1 MLPTRRS
8 PLRALTCALALAL
21 GSAASAQAPAPPQDP
36 APGTTPG
43 PVTPELGLPGLPL
56 PGLPFPPL
64 PTPLRPP
71 APVPNLPVPSLPV
84 PSLPVP
90 LPPAPPAPAPAPEP
104 LPTEPPAPAPSEPVP
119 LPAPVPEVP
128 APLPP
133 APELPTLPP
142 FPGEPT
148 LPGLTET
155 PDPQGPPPSALRGLW
170 VDAFGPGLKTRLEV
184 QQTVDDAVK
193 MGVNTLF
200 VQAIRRGDCL
210 CMKSGL
216 PLVTD
221 PELEKNFDPLAIITR
236 QAHARGLRVIAWAS
250 VTGIA
255 NAAVPSRSSKHVL
268 KKHGP
273 DSGAQSWLA
282 RRPNGSWLEGKDGW
296 LDAGIP
302 EAADYMTQA
311 VVNLVKNYRIDGVQL
326 DRIRYPDGG
335 AWGYDPKTL
344 SRYRAETG
352 AGGTP
357 APTDPQWQAWKR
369 EQITALVRRIALEV
383 KLARPEAWV
392 SAATITYGAPPA
404 PGDLAGFRR
413 SRTYVDVSQDWP
425 TWVQEGLIEL
435 NVPMNYKREDLPE
448 QRQWFDGWNAFA
460 QSVRRRGDG
469 QLSAL
474 ATGTALYLNSPA
486 QSAEQ
491 ARRSVERGL
500 GWVGYSYRTPT
511 LSVYQGK
518 QTAPLALSA
527 VTLALGQVK
536 SAGVLAPGLRW
547 ADAAPSVRGVLGRV
561 SGTGR
566 LGGHPVEVW
575 QGGKLVTRT
584 QTDGNGYYG
593 FLTLAAGPAEVR
605 VAGQRWAERVPER
618 GVLRFPDLLLRRP

>member
-1 MLPTRRS
+1 MLPTRRFS
-8 PLRALTCALALAL
+8 PRTPFRDRALTWGLVLALAP
-21 GSAASAQAPAPPQDP
+21 GASAQAPAPLDP
-36 APGTTPG
+36 PP
-43 PVTPELGLPGLPL
+43 PPDLVLPGLPL
-56 PGLPFPPL
+56 PPLPTPPL
-64 PTPLRPP
+64 PTPT
-71 APVPNLPVPSLPV
+71 LPGPL
-84 PSLPVP
+84 LPVP
-90 LPPAPPAPAPAPEP
+90 LPTPPSPSEPAPAPVPPVLDIPAP
-104 LPTEPPAPAPSEPVP
+104 TPPAPTPSAPTP
-119 LPAPVPEVP
+119 PAP
-128 APLPP
+128 PP
-133 APELPTLPP
+133 APEVPMLPP
-142 FPGEPT
+142 TSEPAT
-148 LPGLTET
+148 LPGLSGAPLQPVEE
-155 PDPQGPPPSALRGLW
+155 GASALRGLW

-216 PLVTD
+216 PLVSD
-221 PELEKNFDPLAIITR
+221 PGLEKNFDPLAIITR

-255 NAAVPSRSSKHVL
+255 NAAVPSRAPGHVL

-273 DSGAQSWLA
+273 DSGAGSWLA
-282 RRPNGSWLEGKDGW
+282 RRPDGSWQEGSDGW

-302 EAADYMTQA
+302 EAAEYMTQA
-311 VVNLVKNYRIDGVQL
+311 VVNLVRNYRVDGVQL

-335 AWGYDPKTL
+335 AWGYDAKTL
-344 SRYRAETG
+344 ARYRAETG
-352 AGGTP
+352 AKGTP
-357 APTDPQWQAWKR
+357 APTDPAWQAWKR

-383 KLARPEAWV
+383 KLTRPSAWV

-404 PGDLAGFRR
+404 PGDLQAFQK

-425 TWVQEGLIEL
+425 TWVREGLVEL
-435 NVPMNYKREDLPE
+435 NVPMNYKREDLPA

-474 ATGTALYLNSPA
+474 AAGTALYLNSPA

-491 ARRSVERGL
+491 ARRSVAQGL

-527 VTLALGQVK
+527 VTQALSGVK
-536 SAGVLAPGLRW
+536 TAGVLDPGLRW
-547 ADAAPSVRGVLGRV
+547 TEAAPSVRGVLGRV
-561 SGTGR
+561 NGPVGGAVGSAGR
-566 LGGHPVEVW
+566 LGGHLVEVW
-575 QGGKLVTRT
+575 QGGKLVGRAR
-584 QTDGNGYYG
+584 TDGNGYYG
-593 FLTLAAGPAEVR
+593 FLTLAPGPAEVR
-605 VAGQRWAERVPER
+605 VAGQRWAENVPER